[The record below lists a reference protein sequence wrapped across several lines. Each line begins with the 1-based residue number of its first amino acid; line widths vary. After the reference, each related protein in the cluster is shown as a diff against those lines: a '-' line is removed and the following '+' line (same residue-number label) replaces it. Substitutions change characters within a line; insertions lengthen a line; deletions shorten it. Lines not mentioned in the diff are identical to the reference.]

1 MQMLKLA
8 IQAKLPLIYV
18 RTDDVINVEEVLNFV
33 SGGEFNSLSLPEHID
48 KVSSLKDVEG
58 SLFYT
63 SSPCKSLKKLYI
75 WALNSEKTIVFVNSE
90 KSVLQFD
97 CGTLVPPKELV
108 QEFLVTISD
117 EAEALLPSFGGMT
130 LKDVA
135 EVSKLTMTRDN
146 SLTIRGVNETR
157 RGYRNLK
164 GITAV
169 DTNISYYVCPE
180 PLQKWIDNSAD
191 FFMNPVHESLTPRGL
206 LLDGPPGTGKTLA
219 PKHIAATLGIPLYH
233 LDIGALKGKYVG
245 ESEGNFLAAL
255 DQADEVEPCV
265 ILIDEVEKIF
275 QTQGDSGVTN
285 SLLSQ
290 FLWWLQEHKS
300 RVLTVMTTNDISII
314 PAELYREGR
323 VDETMEF
330 LGIKNA
336 KEGVSFAFGAA
347 TSICQEIGYD
357 AGFMGEAENL
367 ELIKRIKCLYAEVSG
382 PVPQAR
388 LTKTTYS
395 YIKELIG
402 EKK

>member
-1 MQMLKLA
+1 
-8 IQAKLPLIYV
+8 
-18 RTDDVINVEEVLNFV
+18 
-33 SGGEFNSLSLPEHID
+33 
-48 KVSSLKDVEG
+48 
-58 SLFYT
+58 
-63 SSPCKSLKKLYI
+63 
-75 WALNSEKTIVFVNSE
+75 
-90 KSVLQFD
+90 
-97 CGTLVPPKELV
+97 
-108 QEFLVTISD
+108 
-117 EAEALLPSFGGMT
+117 
-130 LKDVA
+130 
-135 EVSKLTMTRDN
+135 MTRDN

-169 DTNISYYVCPE
+169 NTAISYYVCPE
-180 PLQKWIDNSAD
+180 PLQKWIDNSAG

-323 VDETMEF
+323 VDETMQF
-330 LGIKNA
+330 LGIKNV
-336 KEGVSFAFGAA
+336 KEGLEFATGAFMSLA
-347 TSICQEIGYD
+347 QEIGYTD
-357 AGFMGEAENL
+357 SFLGDTTAK
-367 ELIKRIKCLYAEVSG
+367 ELAKRIKALYSEDTA
-382 PVPQAR
+382 VPQAR
-388 LTKTTYS
+388 LTKVTYA

-402 EKK
+402 AQK